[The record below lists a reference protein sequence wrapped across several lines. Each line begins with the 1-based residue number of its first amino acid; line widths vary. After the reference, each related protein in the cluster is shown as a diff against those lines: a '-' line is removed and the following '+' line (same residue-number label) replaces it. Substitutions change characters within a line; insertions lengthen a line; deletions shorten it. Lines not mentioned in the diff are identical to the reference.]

1 MKNGKARGRPSAS
14 DRGGIRKRGAAKKVD
29 REGDLVMDGNTS
41 QARAKRGRGDSVRS
55 GASSGTRSQTS
66 TRAIDAIQKA
76 ISSNSESQQ
85 ANIRHGG
92 RTSNLEQVR
101 VNNWKGSKAKSNP
114 DGGQESLIA
123 FLEKKLSP
131 PDARASARARITKS
145 RLEGDAI
152 IVSIKPELLN
162 RMLQL
167 NGFNFAGKILEIEKY
182 DEAGI
187 DQSMLPVNGSTPTA
201 ADTKAKMTAFLA
213 KRFNRENKL
222 LDLSDLHNDPDL
234 IAMGI
239 FQSTSTESKF
249 FPALMKVWELNLSL
263 VFDSP
268 AARRQAVE
276 SVSLRANKLEN
287 LKMVTTLAQAF
298 PDLKNLDLS
307 HNDFKDAQSLLAWR
321 HKFENLE
328 LLDLSNTPFSADPT
342 FKDTMLKWYLKL
354 RVLNGIEV
362 RTAEELAALK
372 KSPIPVQAPYFRDEG
387 CIAENFIRAFFSGY
401 DNDRNGLLDSVY
413 DNESTFTLNINTA
426 APRAQQADVAA
437 WDAYIKNS
445 RNLLR
450 ITHLTARMSRSH
462 NGAEKIRKLWN
473 SLPATR
479 HPDIAAHPQDWLIE
493 CYPIPGLADPTG
505 QSPTGV
511 GGLLITVHGKYDE
524 IGKGS
529 KIDTRSFDRTFVL
542 GPGGGAGGVR
552 VINDILCCRA
562 YGGNEAWAP
571 ETEGAAQPAAQ
582 QATPQQSIDQAAV
595 PPQPVVGSP
604 ATPEGYGM
612 PAPGKSET
620 QVQQEQLVIQV
631 MSQTGM
637 TLQYSE
643 LAISGNGWDLDKALQ
658 DFAKLKEQGTLPPE
672 AFLAG
677 TV

>member
-1 MKNGKARGRPSAS
+1 MRNAKAKGRTSAS

-41 QARAKRGRGDSVRS
+41 QSRAKKGRGDSGRS

-66 TRAIDAIQKA
+66 GRALDAIQKA
-76 ISSNSESQQ
+76 ISSNSDSPQ
-85 ANIRHGG
+85 ANIRQGS
-92 RTSNLEQVR
+92 RASNLEQVSVR
-101 VNNWKGSKAKSNP
+101 GWKDQKCKARSNP
-114 DGGQESLIA
+114 DGGQESLIS
-123 FLEKKLSP
+123 FLEKKLSVP
-131 PDARASARARITKS
+131 AGTRARITKS
-145 RLEGDAI
+145 RVEGDALV
-152 IVSIKPELLN
+152 VSIKPELLD
-162 RMLQL
+162 RMLKIS
-167 NGFNFAGKILEIEKY
+167 GFSFAGAPLTIEKY
-182 DEAGI
+182 DQAESAML
-187 DQSMLPVNGSTPTA
+187 DQLPVNGSTPSA

-276 SVSLRANKLEN
+276 SVSLRNNKLAN
-287 LKMVTTLAQAF
+287 LKTVTTLAQTF

-307 HNDFKDAQSLLAWR
+307 MNDFKDAQSLLAWR

-354 RVLNGIEV
+354 RILNGIEV

-387 CIAENFIRAFFSGY
+387 CIAENFIRAFFSSY

-413 DNESTFTLNINTA
+413 DSESTFTLNINTA
-426 APRAQQADVAA
+426 APRAHQADVAA

-450 ITHLTARMSRSH
+450 ITHLTARMSRTH
-462 NGAEKIRKLWN
+462 TGTEKIRKLWN
-473 SLPATR
+473 GLPATR

-493 CYPIPGLADPTG
+493 CYPIPGLLDPTG

-511 GGLLITVHGKYDE
+511 GGLLITVHGRYDE

-562 YGGNEAWAP
+562 YGGNEAWLP
-571 ETEGAAQPAAQ
+571 EVDGAGQEAAQ
-582 QATPQQSIDQAAV
+582 QTTTSQPTSQVATPQQVAG
-595 PPQPVVGSP
+595 PP

-620 QVQQEQLVIQV
+620 QLQQERLVLQV

-643 LAISGNGWDLDKALQ
+643 LAISGNGWDLEKALQ
-658 DFAKLKEQGTLPPE
+658 DFVKLKGTLPPE
-672 AFLAG
+672 AFLAASA
-677 TV
+677 